1 MDSLNLCKL
10 SSETQQPS
18 FSWCKLFSGEVKQNQ
33 GKKKKENKTAS
44 PKHTIFPHLSLFPGI
59 GYIQKRQSWATT
71 TKTFVP
77 ECHARHK
84 PKPTGNLMGKGFCK
98 VSTLKNL
105 SPSFES
111 SGDSRPSIINHR
123 FIIIFKK
130 VRLHILNIIVMRNL
144 FPKIHCSKCN
154 HFWKTQT
161 SVIFLG
167 TLQPW
172 SLLKHMTLSL
182 LHLKF
187 FPIYFLLV
195 GG

>member
-1 MDSLNLCKL
+1 MK
-10 SSETQQPS
+10 
-18 FSWCKLFSGEVKQNQ
+18 GKQ
-33 GKKKKENKTAS
+33 KKKKQNKTAS

-59 GYIQKRQSWATT
+59 GYIQKRQSRATT
-71 TKTFVP
+71 RKTFVL
-77 ECHARHK
+77 EFQARHK
-84 PKPTGNLMGKGFCK
+84 PKPTENLMGKGFCK

-111 SGDSRPSIINHR
+111 SGGSRPSVINHR

-130 VRLHILNIIVMRNL
+130 VHLKKKKVHIYIFNIIVMRNL
-144 FPKIHCSKCN
+144 FPKIYCSKCN

-167 TLQPW
+167 ALQPQ
-172 SLLKHMTLSL
+172 SLLKHHDLIFVTSKFLMKTL
-182 LHLKF
+182 F
-187 FPIYFLLV
+187 FSSCFNLFLI